1 MDEQEWLAAQF
12 EAYRS
17 HLRKIAY
24 RMLGSVNEADDAVQE
39 VWLRISRAGA
49 HGVENLGGWLT
60 TIVGRVC
67 LDMLRTRRLRREEPL
82 DTDER
87 GPAASG
93 IDAIDLEQ
101 DAMLAD
107 SVGQALLLILDKL
120 APAERIAYVL
130 HDMFDLPFDEIG
142 PIIRRST
149 EAARQLASRARRRVR
164 GGGKVPNADRVR
176 QREVVEA
183 FLAASRNG
191 DFDALIA
198 VLDADVV
205 IRSDKVASPGGVPR
219 EVRGASAVARG
230 ALSSSGRAAST
241 RPVLVDGVIGLAW
254 FRHGQL
260 AGVLDFVCDGGK
272 IVEIEVIGDPERL
285 GRLDLVELDG
295 VRIAVQN

>member
-1 MDEQEWLAAQF
+1 MDEQEWLVEQF
-12 EAYRS
+12 ETYRR
-17 HLRKIAY
+17 HLRKVAY

-39 VWLRISRAGA
+39 SWLRISRVGAG
-49 HGVENLGGWLT
+49 GVENFGGWLT
-60 TIVGRVC
+60 TIIGRVC
-67 LDMLRTRRLRREEPL
+67 LDMLRARRLRREEPL
-82 DTDER
+82 DTTELEPTSSVDTV
-87 GPAASG
+87 
-93 IDAIDLEQ
+93 DLER

-120 APAERIAYVL
+120 VPAERIAYVL

-164 GGGKVPNADRVR
+164 GGGKVPNADRIR

-198 VLDADVV
+198 ALDADVV
-205 IRSDKVASPGGVPR
+205 IRSDRVASLGGVAR
-219 EVRGASAVARG
+219 EVRGATAIARG
-230 ALSSSGRAAST
+230 ALNFSVRAAST
-241 RPVLVDGVIGLAW
+241 RPVLVDGAIGLAW
-254 FRHGQL
+254 YRDGRL

-272 IVEIEVIGDPERL
+272 IVEIEIIGDPERL
-285 GRLDLVELDG
+285 GRLDLAELDG
-295 VRIAVQN
+295 FRIAMRY